1 MEFETLRR
9 EVIIAIA
16 TDDFLWARLVLKGGN
31 ALRIVYGIG
40 ARASLDVDYSIA
52 EDFAD
57 LEFVR
62 LRLARALET
71 HLGPAL
77 GLAVFDVTIEP
88 RPKKPNAD
96 PRWGGYRAH
105 FKVIDRAKFD
115 LLAAEP
121 EHLRRQA
128 DVIAPGQAR
137 KFTVEISKYE
147 FCDAKETRRLGAY
160 DVVVY
165 RLPAIAAEKLRA
177 LCQQRPE
184 YATTGRTARARDFY
198 DLHAI
203 ATKGGVDLTT
213 AENVALLRQIFT
225 AKNVPLRLLA
235 TLGDDRDFHRVD
247 WDAVRDAVSGAPVE
261 SFDFYVDFVL
271 AMVAKLEALG
281 VK

>member
-9 EVIIAIA
+9 QVIIAIA
-16 TDDFLWARLVLKGGN
+16 ADDYLWERLVLKGGN

-40 ARASLDVDYSIA
+40 ERASLDVDYSMA
-52 EDFAD
+52 EDFQD
-57 LEFVR
+57 LEPVR
-62 LRLARALET
+62 KRLELALDSHLR
-71 HLGPAL
+71 AL

-105 FKVIDRAKFD
+105 FKVIDRTKYDALFGN
-115 LLAAEP
+115 LEL
-121 EHLRRQA
+121 LRRQA

-147 FCDAKETRRLGAY
+147 FCEAKETRRIGDY

-165 RLPAIAAEKLRA
+165 KLAAIAAEKLRA

-184 YATTGRTARARDFY
+184 YATSGRTARARDFY
-198 DLHAI
+198 DIHAI
-203 ATKGGVDLTT
+203 VTKGPLDLTT
-213 AENVALLRQIFT
+213 SENVALLRQVFA
-225 AKNVPLRLLA
+225 AKNVRLELLA
-235 TLGDDRDFHRVD
+235 KLDDDRDFHRVD
-247 WDAVRDAVSGAPVE
+247 WDAVRAAVGRAPLQ

-271 AMVAKLEALG
+271 SEIAKLKALG
-281 VK
+281 VI